1 MQTYLA
7 PAKLNLF
14 LHITGRR
21 ADGYHLL
28 QSVFMLI
35 DWCDELQF
43 EIEPNDKRISRSDLP
58 QSAMT
63 APLLPEQDLC
73 VRAALA
79 LQQATGCQQGAHI
92 RLRKNIPSQ
101 AGMGGGSSDAATCL
115 MVLNQ
120 LWNLGLS
127 QAQLM
132 VIGVQLGAD
141 VPFFLSGGN
150 AWVEGIGEI
159 LQPITLAPA
168 QFLIIKPSS
177 GVSTPEIFQ
186 ATQLKRDAKRSII
199 ADFAQTPY
207 EFGHN
212 ALQAVAEQ
220 LNPDIGLAINI
231 MARHGLQGRMTGSG
245 SAVFAPIQ
253 ADQQLD
259 WLKTL
264 PSGWIAKKTNNLQQ
278 HPSLACVMQTES
290 KSENML

>member
-21 ADGYHLL
+21 TDGYHLL

-43 EIEPNDKRISRSDLP
+43 EIRPNDRQITREDAGVATGAPLP
-58 QSAMT
+58 Q
-63 APLLPEQDLC
+63 QDLC
-73 VRAALA
+73 VRAAHA
-79 LQQATGCQQGAHI
+79 LQAATGCQQGAHI
-92 RLRKNIPSQ
+92 RLKKNIPSE

-115 MVLNQ
+115 LALNQ
-120 LWNLGLS
+120 LWGLGLS

-132 VIGVQLGAD
+132 QIGVQLGAD
-141 VPFFLSGGN
+141 VPFFLSGSN
-150 AWVEGIGEI
+150 AWVEGIGEV
-159 LQPITLAPA
+159 LQPITLPPA
-168 QFLIIKPSS
+168 EFLVIKPSS
-177 GVSTPEIFQ
+177 GVPTPAIFQ
-186 ATQLKRDAKRSII
+186 APDLKRDAKRAII
-199 ADFAQTPY
+199 ADFAKTPF

-212 ALQAVAEQ
+212 AMQAVATQ
-220 LNPDIGLAINI
+220 LNPDIELAIKI

-245 SAVFAPIQ
+245 SAVFAPIY
-253 ADQQLD
+253 AAQQLD

-264 PSGWIAKKTNNLQQ
+264 PLGWVAKKVSNLQQ

-290 KSENML
+290 KPENML